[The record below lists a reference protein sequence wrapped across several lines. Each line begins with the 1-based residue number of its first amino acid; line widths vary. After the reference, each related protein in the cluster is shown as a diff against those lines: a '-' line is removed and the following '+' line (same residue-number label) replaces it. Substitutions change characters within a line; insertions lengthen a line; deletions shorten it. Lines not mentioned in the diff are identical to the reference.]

1 MQPTDSDSKEDRID
15 QDLYEDIEPEQMEEL
30 LVSEDQAKLE
40 MEVNGVETKKK
51 VSFPRWF
58 FWLIVFTL
66 LLNVMAL
73 FPLTFSIP
81 AIDFLITSVRLSS
94 NQEVQ
99 IYKDAV
105 VVIETDDRKGTGFSI
120 SEDGLIVTNHHIVE
134 DEEEVTVAFPD
145 QGLYVGEVIFN
156 DPSVDLALLK
166 VNGAQLPYLEL
177 ANDVNYQGEE
187 AIMFIG
193 NPLRFN
199 GIVNEGTW
207 NGFIE
212 STQLDTDI
220 MLLQAPVYRGN
231 SGSPVI
237 NQDGKVIG
245 VIYATRN
252 DPEMGKVG
260 LAIPVY
266 QIDRFI
272 EKQ

>member
-1 MQPTDSDSKEDRID
+1 M
-15 QDLYEDIEPEQMEEL
+15 
-30 LVSEDQAKLE
+30 
-40 MEVNGVETKKK
+40 
-51 VSFPRWF
+51 
-58 FWLIVFTL
+58 
-66 LLNVMAL
+66 
-73 FPLTFSIP
+73 
-81 AIDFLITSVRLSS
+81 
-94 NQEVQ
+94 
-99 IYKDAV
+99 
-105 VVIETDDRKGTGFSI
+105 
-120 SEDGLIVTNHHIVE
+120 
-134 DEEEVTVAFPD
+134 TVAFPD